1 MIRKARFPAD
11 QGSVLH
17 ARRLVSDAVVDVPD
31 HVSEALALITSELAT
46 NAVRHG
52 PSGFEIRIEQRS
64 DCIHIEVEDDG
75 GGAPIVRAPG
85 LSETS
90 GRGLQ
95 IVGALADEW
104 GVIPRDGSEGKTVW
118 ARVTLPAVDDRL
130 SRSAHGTTHRD
141 DGGSGGTTGAPGT
154 SGSPTSIRS
163 IGTDGAP
170 ARTPLRRTRR
180 AQSPETRAS
189 SRCQSAGH
197 RHRLPERAS
206 RRLLRLT

>member
-11 QGSVLH
+11 QRSVLH

-95 IVGALADEW
+95 IVSSG
-104 GVIPRDGSEGKTVW
+104 R
-118 ARVTLPAVDDRL
+118 RVGGDPAGRLRGQDRVGQG
-130 SRSAHGTTHRD
+130 H
-141 DGGSGGTTGAPGT
+141 
-154 SGSPTSIRS
+154 
-163 IGTDGAP
+163 P
-170 ARTPLRRTRR
+170 AGRR
-180 AQSPETRAS
+180 
-189 SRCQSAGH
+189 
-197 RHRLPERAS
+197 
-206 RRLLRLT
+206 

>member
-11 QGSVLH
+11 QRSVLH

-130 SRSAHGTTHRD
+130 SARPTAPRIEMTATPGGPRAHREPPDHRRASGRSGPTVRPHGPRYVGPGERRARRPVRRHDASRLATTTGSRSALP
-141 DGGSGGTTGAPGT
+141 GA
-154 SGSPTSIRS
+154 
-163 IGTDGAP
+163 
-170 ARTPLRRTRR
+170 
-180 AQSPETRAS
+180 
-189 SRCQSAGH
+189 CSA
-197 RHRLPERAS
+197 
-206 RRLLRLT
+206 